1 MAVYIHKHTNGWNL
15 YVVRKYYYTGF
26 AFAAPFSSTMECC
39 TTIMQFRFR
48 RFQGFQ
54 SKENRNNSPH
64 KPAFR
69 NNSHGISFCC
79 FLAAYISQ
87 KVKVMKRLSKGI
99 CHVSSLRTTSV
110 LYIQLSCPPCKIINL
125 VLFVVGSTFTNLTSP
140 YICIVHHRSYSWR
153 TFFMKKKL
161 KTSQQTLAARK
172 YLDYKAV
179 PRFFFHGHNE
189 FPHDCGRVHGSTYN

>member
-1 MAVYIHKHTNGWNL
+1 M
-15 YVVRKYYYTGF
+15 VRKYYYTGF

-87 KVKVMKRLSKGI
+87 KVKVMKRLPKGI

-140 YICIVHHRSYSWR
+140 YICIVHHRPYSWR
-153 TFFMKKKL
+153 TFL
-161 KTSQQTLAARK
+161 
-172 YLDYKAV
+172 
-179 PRFFFHGHNE
+179 
-189 FPHDCGRVHGSTYN
+189 